1 MPKTIKRSRASYTG
15 EEETAAILADP
26 EIMAVIRKHQANPDA
41 PGIPHAEI
49 KRHIHDPAALRK
61 LAREARESTTTA

>member
-26 EIMAVIRKHQANPDA
+26 EMMAAIRA
-41 PGIPHAEI
+41 PRGRLTPSAEV
-49 KRHIHDPAALRK
+49 KRHINDPEALRQ
-61 LAREARESTTTA
+61 LAREARESTAIK